1 MWEPWLLIAQTIYR
15 EIVSYAWATIVSPE
29 DCNTTDTQQSSYWGG
44 RPSATRNC
52 DFAYRAPLGHT
63 IKSEKP
69 WSEKR
74 QSETTTLRAYSR

>member
-1 MWEPWLLIAQTIYR
+1 MGTMVAHCANDLPSDR
-15 EIVSYAWATIVSPE
+15 FYAWATIVSPE